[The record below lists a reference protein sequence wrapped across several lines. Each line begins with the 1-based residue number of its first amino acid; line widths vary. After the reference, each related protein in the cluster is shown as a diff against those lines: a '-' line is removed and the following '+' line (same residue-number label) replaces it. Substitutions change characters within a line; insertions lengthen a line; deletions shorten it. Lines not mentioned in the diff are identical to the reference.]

1 MNLRFTW
8 SKKLT
13 QLLCLFSR
21 CFAPRCSQVQLPGRT
36 WTREI
41 WWWHGPPWSW
51 PWATPSNC
59 DRWMSA
65 PVAPAGSLWMWPPKS
80 WAAPAIALISIVPV
94 VWWTASW
101 ANLWSEFFRGRVCFF
116 FFFFGCPRPTTC
128 NVNVFLCVYK
138 IYMRIS
144 FWVNLGNCR

>member
-8 SKKLT
+8 SKT
-13 QLLCLFSR
+13 HIAPVLFSR

-36 WTREI
+36 WTQEI

-51 PWATPSNC
+51 PWATQSNC

-101 ANLWSEFFRGRVCFF
+101 ANLWSELNRCFF
-116 FFFFGCPRPTTC
+116 SDVQDQLHV
-128 NVNVFLCVYK
+128 NVNAFLCVNK